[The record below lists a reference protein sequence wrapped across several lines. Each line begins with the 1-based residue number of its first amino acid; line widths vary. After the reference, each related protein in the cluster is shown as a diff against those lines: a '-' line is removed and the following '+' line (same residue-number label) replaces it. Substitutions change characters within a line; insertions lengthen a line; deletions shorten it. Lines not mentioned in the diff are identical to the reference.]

1 MPEKTPV
8 QTEHGLYI
16 PLSQRLPE
24 FLETYPPSQGYG
36 IEIEVVDMLA
46 IKPGLRSLYEA
57 AIKSGISFKSA
68 GLPPLPSPM
77 AIIVRAY
84 LTRNGTRLASAQTY
98 QLIEWLKDLEIAE
111 TRARQRLVAALG
123 FNGAVLDN
131 DELSPPSASTPVQ
144 HSAPAD
150 PGPGVPTPD
159 AVAETPLEHR
169 DPVSPAPPVSAP
181 PSGAPTDLTAALR
194 SQVAMKIQM
203 LRAAG
208 VDVVDP
214 TNKREALELLRQ
226 PVPVKEA
233 S

>member
-24 FLETYPPSQGYG
+24 FLEAYPPSQGYG

-57 AIKSGISFKSA
+57 AIKAGITFKSA

-123 FNGAVLDN
+123 FNGAVLDY
-131 DELSPPSASTPVQ
+131 DELTPPSSTTPVQ
-144 HSAPAD
+144 HSAPAE
-150 PGPGVPTPD
+150 PEPGVPT
-159 AVAETPLEHR
+159 AEAKAETTLEHV
-169 DPVSPAPPVSAP
+169 DPVSSAP
-181 PSGAPTDLTAALR
+181 VATSASSVSPTDLTPALR
-194 SQVAMKIQM
+194 SQVAMKTQM

-214 TNKREALELLRQ
+214 ANKREALELLRQ